1 MAEEVLIEAASPYG
15 FLLGG
20 KWTNVDKDS
29 GIDPKAFHKG
39 DAVGIEKNAKG
50 FITSVVLTTA
60 APPKKAFVPG
70 RPSYTPRVED
80 PEKSNK
86 MARGAAVKVVFGSQ
100 FVYDNVKTL
109 SEGEGLKHML
119 AISDE
124 VAQYIE
130 DGSK

>member
-1 MAEEVLIEAASPYG
+1 MEEVLIEAISQYG
-15 FLLGG
+15 FMVGG
-20 KWTNVDKDS
+20 AWTNLDKNA

-39 DAVGIEKNAKG
+39 DAVKIEKNAKG

-70 RPSYTPRVED
+70 RPSFSPAAQD

-100 FVYDNVKTL
+100 FVYDAVKAM
-109 SEGEGLKHML
+109 SEGEAMTHML
-119 AISDE
+119 KLSDA
-124 VAQYIE
+124 VAEYIE
-130 DGSK
+130 KGL